1 MIILSDNVSSLV
13 ELALG
18 LCSDWF
24 ATRSAECIAAIRC
37 DSSLDPQR
45 LGLWAELAQ
54 TCHAI
59 RHSELRVANKPLTD
73 LFDVLGNNF
82 VAQPWLIP
90 SAAFHFARYIDDL
103 LLVIR
108 ALQAH
113 DVAVDCRDFIQRQL
127 NAGHT
132 LSLERP
138 PSRAILLRALL
149 DEAGY
154 IHSLPDY
161 TQLYAFS
168 LPAQQSSPVLV
179 KPNEFIRVYDTALGL
194 SIARSNPGGPIADR
208 LWLELGEYLALLF
221 RVASRQADPDAVTL
235 LMASCLLAE
244 KPIDESLLVSSW
256 NRIVE
261 SLKQTS
267 LEETR
272 SVIADL
278 RFRLYIVLCAVLLTE
293 NSLKMRGN

>member
-1 MIILSDNVSSLV
+1 MIILSDNVSSLI
-13 ELALG
+13 ESALG

-24 ATRSAECIAAIRC
+24 ATKSTECAAAIRC
-37 DSSLDPQR
+37 DASLDPQR

-54 TCHAI
+54 TCYAV
-59 RHSELRVANKPLTD
+59 RRSELQVANKPLTD
-73 LFDVLGNNF
+73 LFEALGNNF

-90 SAAFHFARYIDDL
+90 SMAFHFARYIDDL

-113 DVAVDCRDFIQRQL
+113 DVAVDCHNFIQRQL
-127 NAGHT
+127 DAGHT

-138 PSRAILLRALL
+138 PSRVILLRALL
-149 DEAGY
+149 DEAGF

-161 TQLYAFS
+161 TQFYVFS
-168 LPAQQSSPVLV
+168 LPAQRSSPVLV
-179 KPNEFIRVYDTALGL
+179 MPNEFIRVYDTALGL
-194 SIARSNPGGPIADR
+194 SIARSNPGGLVADR
-208 LWLELGEYLALLF
+208 LWQELGEYLALLF
-221 RVASRQADPDAVTL
+221 RVVSRQADPDAVTL

-272 SVIADL
+272 SVTPDL
-278 RFRLYIVLCAVLLTE
+278 RFRLYVTLCAVLLTE
-293 NSLKMRGN
+293 NSRKQ